1 MHNCVVFPL
10 IFIVLYIVEMDNH
23 LCVCMCLFVLCVY
36 MCVCVVQVKASQGRA
51 LAEEEHRR
59 QVERALTR
67 DPRTYLQSV
76 PTKNLYFE
84 TSSKTGEGIAELF
97 EFVQSTLLQEMERRG
112 GSHGGG
118 RKGGSKGQEAS
129 IRVGEQGAR
138 SQDKSCCSK

>member
-1 MHNCVVFPL
+1 M
-10 IFIVLYIVEMDNH
+10 
-23 LCVCMCLFVLCVY
+23 
-36 MCVCVVQVKASQGRA
+36 VQVKASEGRA

-67 DPRTYLQSV
+67 DPHTYLQSV

-97 EFVQSTLLQEMERRG
+97 EFVQSTLLQEMERRR

-118 RKGGSKGQEAS
+118 SKGGSKGQEAS

-138 SQDKSCCSK
+138 CSQDKSCCSK